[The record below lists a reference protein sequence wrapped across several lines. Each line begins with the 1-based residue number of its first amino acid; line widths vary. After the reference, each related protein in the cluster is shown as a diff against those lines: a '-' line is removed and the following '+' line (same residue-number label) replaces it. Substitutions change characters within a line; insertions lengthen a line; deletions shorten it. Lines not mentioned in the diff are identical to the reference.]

1 MSNQNSLFL
10 SIHIFQFSQQ
20 LPLAIAEALWDHTS
34 LNSDELA
41 FSSGDVISVLYMEDG
56 TSWWW
61 GKRSIIDGA
70 STLGDGTDN
79 DGKINGNSDGK
90 EGWFPASY
98 VRVSLIFLFYLVF

>member
-1 MSNQNSLFL
+1 M
-10 SIHIFQFSQQ
+10 QQ

-41 FSSGDVISVLYMEDG
+41 FSSGDVITVLYMEDG

-61 GKRSIIDGA
+61 GTRNIIDEKTAIVNG
-70 STLGDGTDN
+70 SNSEDSDGERKVNNAT
-79 DGKINGNSDGK
+79 DGK

-98 VRVSLIFLFYLVF
+98 VRVSLLFFFFFCFF